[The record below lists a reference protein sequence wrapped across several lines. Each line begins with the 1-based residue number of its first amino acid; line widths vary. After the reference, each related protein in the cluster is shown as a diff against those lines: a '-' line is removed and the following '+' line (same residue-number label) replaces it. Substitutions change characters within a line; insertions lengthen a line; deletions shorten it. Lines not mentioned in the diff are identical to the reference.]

1 MAWLLV
7 VLLGLA
13 FAALVYAGM
22 RYQRPAV
29 PRSTALLGAAIVFA
43 AIAGWSGFAT
53 WASTLP
59 GFYGEWE

>member
-13 FAALVYAGM
+13 FALPVYGGM

-29 PRSTALLGAAIVFA
+29 PPSTALLGAAIVFA
-43 AIAGWSGFAT
+43 AVAGLSAFST
-53 WASTLP
+53 WTSTLP
-59 GFYGEWE
+59 GHYGEWE

>member
-13 FAALVYAGM
+13 FALPAYAAM

-29 PRSTALLGAAIVFA
+29 GSSTALLGAALVFGV
-43 AIAGWSGFAT
+43 IAGLSAFST
-53 WASTLP
+53 WTSTLP